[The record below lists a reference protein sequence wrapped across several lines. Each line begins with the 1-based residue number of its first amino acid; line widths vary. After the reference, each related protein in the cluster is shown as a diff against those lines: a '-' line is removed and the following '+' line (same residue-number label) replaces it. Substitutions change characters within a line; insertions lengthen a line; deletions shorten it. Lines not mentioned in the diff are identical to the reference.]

1 MLRHYAFLLSFL
13 PLKNMRF
20 LLLFALLP
28 FALMAQDEGIRY
40 ENYIYDEDIATVQFH
55 LAGATQTNP
64 MLDLR
69 PSNGALVLEFDHL
82 GGEIKDYLYT
92 IQHCTSDWQPS
103 DLVDNEYIDGYNEDR
118 ILEFQNSLN
127 TLTPYVRYTLR
138 LPNANMRW
146 TKSGN
151 YLLKIYDN
159 DDNRRLVLTRRFLVV
174 ESLWGIDAQ
183 FVRPAK
189 VDKFNTHHEIDFT
202 INYRNFRIQ
211 NPQQDVKAYVM
222 QNFRWDNI
230 IGPLPPFAQRETKL
244 VYDYQDRV
252 VFPAGR
258 EWRFFDMRAFDSRG
272 ESVKRISEKDDYYE
286 VTLYTDQSRGT
297 ASYLF
302 RADLNGR
309 YAIDNRQYNQ
319 TIDECDY
326 ARVLFSLTQN
336 QPLDDADVYVFGEL
350 SDWRL
355 RPEFKMEYLAEAK
368 AYVVEPLLKQGYY
381 NYEYV
386 VVDRKSGKID
396 ESEFEGN
403 WYETRNDYII
413 LVYYRPF
420 GDRYD
425 RLMSSVTLVSGQK

>member
-1 MLRHYAFLLSFL
+1 M
-13 PLKNMRF
+13 
-20 LLLFALLP
+20 
-28 FALMAQDEGIRY
+28 
-40 ENYIYDEDIATVQFH
+40 
-55 LAGATQTNP
+55 
-64 MLDLR
+64 
-69 PSNGALVLEFDHL
+69 
-82 GGEIKDYLYT
+82 
-92 IQHCTSDWQPS
+92 
-103 DLVDNEYIDGYNEDR
+103 
-118 ILEFQNSLN
+118 
-127 TLTPYVRYTLR
+127 
-138 LPNANMRW
+138 
-146 TKSGN
+146 
-151 YLLKIYDN
+151 
-159 DDNRRLVLTRRFLVV
+159 LTRRFLVV

-244 VYDYQDRV
+244 VYDFQDRV

-309 YAIDNRQYNQ
+309 YAIDNRQQNQ
-319 TIDECDY
+319 TLDECDY

-336 QPLDDADVYVFGEL
+336 QALDDADVYVFGEL

-355 RPEFKMEYLAEAK
+355 RPEFKMEYLPEAK

-425 RLMSSVTLVSGQK
+425 RLMSSVTIVSGQK

>member
-1 MLRHYAFLLSFL
+1 
-13 PLKNMRF
+13 MRF

-159 DDNRRLVLTRRFLVV
+159 DDNRRLVLIRRFLVV

>member
-1 MLRHYAFLLSFL
+1 
-13 PLKNMRF
+13 MRF

-159 DDNRRLVLTRRFLVV
+159 DDDRRLVLTRRFLVV

-189 VDKFNTHHEIDFT
+189 VDKFDTHHEIDFT

-272 ESVKRISEKDDYYE
+272 EGVKRISEKDDYYE

-336 QPLDDADVYVFGEL
+336 QPIDDADVYVFGEL